1 MSDSLLHFLI
11 DAAFIIA
18 AISYGKHLGRN
29 EQRAADPATIL
40 YKTAAQRALLALS
53 HRRAGQI
60 ADADEE
66 EATAWRCMNGAEHT

>member
-1 MSDSLLHFLI
+1 MNEFLVHFLL
-11 DAAFIIA
+11 DTVLVVA

-40 YKTAAQRALLALS
+40 YKTAAQRALLALA